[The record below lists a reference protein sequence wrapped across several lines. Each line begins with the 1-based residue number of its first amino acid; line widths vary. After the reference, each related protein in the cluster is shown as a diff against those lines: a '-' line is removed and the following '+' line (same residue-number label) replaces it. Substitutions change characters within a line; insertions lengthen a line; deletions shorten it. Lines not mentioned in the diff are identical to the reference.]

1 MKGDTSWLMLAGRL
15 LAAVLF
21 GALLLAGAIGA
32 LPQRVVDACREA
44 AQAVL
49 FGL

>member
-1 MKGDTSWLMLAGRL
+1 MLAARL
-15 LAAVLF
+15 IAAALF
-21 GALLLAGAIGA
+21 GALLFAGAIGA

-44 AQAVL
+44 VQAVL